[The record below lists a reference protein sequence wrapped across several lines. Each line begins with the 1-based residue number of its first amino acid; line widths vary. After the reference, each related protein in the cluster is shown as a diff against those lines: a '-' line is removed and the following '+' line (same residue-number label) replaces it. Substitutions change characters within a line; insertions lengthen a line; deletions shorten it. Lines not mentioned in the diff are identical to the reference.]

1 MSRGPGRLQRLVL
14 KRLQE
19 TPERRLSRRE
29 LEKIF
34 VDQGR
39 YTSSNLLR
47 TIRSLE
53 RMRRLSLLE
62 GQSLDD
68 SFVSLLRRVEPVSNE
83 LLSQLLAELGG
94 RS

>member
-62 GQSLDD
+62 GRSLDD
-68 SFVSLLRRVEPVSNE
+68 SFVSLPRRVEPVSNE